1 MFQTGTIFE
10 SRDRDSRRSFLR
22 RVGLLGA
29 AAPAVSGL
37 AALGIVPDALAR
49 SNEHVDGR
57 AGERAGQ
64 PSRAAEEAKRSV
76 WSQEYW
82 AQRGDIKL
90 YMFRKRAGAPKAGE
104 SAMPVLFLVH
114 GSSISS
120 RPSFDLSVPGH
131 GEYSLM
137 DKFAGYGFDV
147 WTMDFEGYGRSSKS
161 AGNSNI
167 ADGVEDL
174 KCAVEVVKK
183 ETRQDRYHF
192 FGESSGGLRAGAF
205 AMEMPE
211 HVNRLVLAAFTYTG
225 EGSPTLADRGKQV
238 EFYRT
243 HNTRP
248 RDRAMIRSIFTR
260 DKPGTS
266 DAAVGDVLA
275 DAELPWGDS
284 VPTGTYLDMTA
295 NLPVVDP
302 ARVHAP
308 ALIVRGEYDG
318 IATEQD
324 LVSFFQK
331 LPNRDRQLVVLP
343 GMAHSVTMGINR
355 HQFWYVMNA
364 FLNMPPRHDTVKAS

>member
-1 MFQTGTIFE
+1 MFRLHE
-10 SRDRDSRRSFLR
+10 VRSRRSFLGR
-22 RVGLLGA
+22 MGLLGA
-29 AAPAVSGL
+29 AVPAVP
-37 AALGIVPDALAR
+37 ALSSFASIALEGAVAPGDR
-49 SNEHVDGR
+49 HGKDG
-57 AGERAGQ
+57 AGAERG
-64 PSRAAEEAKRSV
+64 KV

-82 AQRGDIKL
+82 ANRGDIKL
-90 YMFRKRAGAPKAGE
+90 YMFRKRRNAPKPGE
-104 SAMPVLFLVH
+104 AALPALFLVH

-120 RPSFDLSVPGH
+120 RPSFDLSVPGR

-137 DKFAGYGFDV
+137 NQFAEYGFDV

-167 ADGVEDL
+167 ADGVADL
-174 KCAVEVVKK
+174 KAAVEVVKR
-183 ETRQDRYHF
+183 ETGQERCHF

-205 AMEMPE
+205 AMEMPDR
-211 HVNRLVLAAFTYTG
+211 VNRLVLAAFTYTG
-225 EGSPTLADRGKQV
+225 QGSPTLADRGKQV

-248 RDRAMIRSIFTR
+248 RDRQMILSIFTR

-266 DAAVGDVLA
+266 EPGVGDVLA
-275 DAELPWGDS
+275 DAELPFGDS

-302 ARVHAP
+302 LKVHAP

-318 IATEQD
+318 IATEED

-355 HQFWYVMNA
+355 HQFWYVMRA
-364 FLNMPPRHDTVKAS
+364 FLEMPPRRDTTKIS

>member
-1 MFQTGTIFE
+1 MAN
-10 SRDRDSRRSFLR
+10 SPSRRSFLYR
-22 RVGLLGA
+22 LGLYGA
-29 AAPAVSGL
+29 AAPAMSALQTLGL
-37 AALGIVPDALAR
+37 PTNAHAQEPAHPSPAA
-49 SNEHVDGR
+49 N
-57 AGERAGQ
+57 
-64 PSRAAEEAKRSV
+64 AKSKNI
-76 WSQEYW
+76 WSHDYS
-82 AQRGDIKL
+82 AQKGDIKL
-90 YMFRKRAGAPKAGE
+90 YLFRKRLGAPQAGQP
-104 SAMPVLFLVH
+104 ALPVLFLVH

-120 RPSFDLSVPGH
+120 RPSFDLAVPGR

-137 DKFAGYGFDV
+137 DVFAGYGFDV
-147 WTMDFEGYGRSSKS
+147 WTMDFEGYGRSSKA

-174 KCAVEVVKK
+174 KAAVEVVAR
-183 ETRQDRYHF
+183 ETGQQRFHF

-205 AMEMPE
+205 AMAMPE
-211 HVNRLVLAAFTYTG
+211 RVNRLVLAAFTYTG
-225 EGSPTLADRGKQV
+225 AGSPTLADRAKQV

-248 RDRAMIRSIFTR
+248 RDREMIRSIFTR

-266 DAAVGDVLA
+266 DPAVGDVLA

-302 ARVHAP
+302 LKVHAP

-318 IATEQD
+318 IATEED
-324 LVSFFQK
+324 LVAFFQK

-343 GMAHSVTMGINR
+343 GMAHSLTMGVNR
-355 HQFWYVMNA
+355 HQFWYVMQA
-364 FLNMPPRHDTVKAS
+364 FLNMPSRQDVMKSS